1 MDVLQHSLAKYALE
15 ISLLD
20 FNLAP
25 VSGSLLAAAA
35 LCLSL
40 LLLEKSSSL
49 ETVWSPTLS
58 YYSGYSAQEVLA
70 LVPRLASNLLKMN
83 RANKLQAV
91 RTKYKSGKFL
101 KVSFHLSNNSFTE
114 RLLVHLQQL
123 NLKVADIEEL
133 KCDRLV
139 ELAAAA
145 SSC

>member
-20 FNLAP
+20 FNLVP

-58 YYSGYSAQEVLA
+58 YYSGYCAQEVLA

-101 KVSFHLSNNSFTE
+101 KVSFHLSISSFAQRLNS
-114 RLLVHLQQL
+114 
-123 NLKVADIEEL
+123 KVADIEEL

>member
-114 RLLVHLQQL
+114 RLIVHLL
-123 NLKVADIEEL
+123 NDLI
-133 KCDRLV
+133 
-139 ELAAAA
+139 
-145 SSC
+145 

>member
-1 MDVLQHSLAKYALE
+1 MLQHSLAKYALE

-20 FNLAP
+20 FNLVP

-101 KVSFHLSNNSFTE
+101 KVSFHHSSNSSFA
-114 RLLVHLQQL
+114 Q
-123 NLKVADIEEL
+123 
-133 KCDRLV
+133 
-139 ELAAAA
+139 
-145 SSC
+145 

>member
-20 FNLAP
+20 FNLVP

-101 KVSFHLSNNSFTE
+101 KVSFHSSNSSFA
-114 RLLVHLQQL
+114 Q
-123 NLKVADIEEL
+123 
-133 KCDRLV
+133 
-139 ELAAAA
+139 
-145 SSC
+145 

>member
-1 MDVLQHSLAKYALE
+1 MLQHSLAKYALE

-114 RLLVHLQQL
+114 RLIVHLL
-123 NLKVADIEEL
+123 NNLI
-133 KCDRLV
+133 
-139 ELAAAA
+139 
-145 SSC
+145 